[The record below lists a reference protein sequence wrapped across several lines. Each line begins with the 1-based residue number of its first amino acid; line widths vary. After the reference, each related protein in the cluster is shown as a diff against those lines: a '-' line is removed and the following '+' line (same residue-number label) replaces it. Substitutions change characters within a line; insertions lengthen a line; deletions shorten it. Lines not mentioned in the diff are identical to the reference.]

1 MKKKK
6 DNESS
11 PFFIINIGTLENP
24 VLKYTY
30 RKNKK

>member
-6 DNESS
+6 ENEVS

-24 VLKYTY
+24 VLKYSY
-30 RKNKK
+30 KKNKK